1 MPCERENKSIST
13 ADASIIKPIAKPQVG
28 RRSKSYPV
36 HAPDLR
42 RITSFTLITLEQS
55 HRWHAH
61 VKLNTPFSSPTHH
74 KQHRGDI
81 PPWVGDSNVWKANTS
96 FQASA

>member
-42 RITSFTLITLEQS
+42 RITSFTLITFGAE
-55 HRWHAH
+55 
-61 VKLNTPFSSPTHH
+61 
-74 KQHRGDI
+74 
-81 PPWVGDSNVWKANTS
+81 PPVACPREIKYAVLKPD
-96 FQASA
+96 AS